1 MAVPAMQ
8 IELPG
13 HIYLADLA
21 ALEEQLL
28 VGAYR
33 RLCGVQVGAAC
44 PPVTTTASR
53 NDLIAM
59 AHEHLG
65 GPDLR
70 AFLNYA
76 ESLDS
81 ALEGQVIVDLS
92 RPIGSHD
99 NTAPPAEQLAWH
111 FLKEGK
117 GSVWA
122 SVRAAVSQLRWETD
136 SRAFAQGNGLRWAC
150 LPNLEAAGQSIHFQ
164 TTIPAAGGSRTAAAV
179 IARSCYVKFEEGW
192 TKDRVRDFRNQCY
205 AKLGGRVLTS
215 SPPQKSFSQ
224 GTKESLHDAKESDP
238 RAVASR
244 GQSKSQAQ
252 CKGHRAHLM
261 PETLHPA
268 KRPRIDE
275 SPTSPTS
282 KRKLQSSNSKNRVP
296 GGQAAQVFLQP
307 RDLKLILDD
316 PQASLPQK
324 EVRSI
329 RSQGLGLG
337 SQAIPGPASQP
348 EVSGLQAARH
358 AAADLEAPR
367 GQAENSDTGFN
378 GFFGCCGCCC
388 QAHRRAAA
396 ASGVRQKCPPPG
408 GSQGRII
415 TCSGRDQS
423 KVSGNPNPGKLA
435 CGDSS
440 PNVERDATTVAAAVQ
455 PPAPSAGV
463 YRAQQQILKHEVREG
478 DAEEGSQLLESGEHS
493 TASAPE
499 SQHRP
504 ESQPTPFCWD
514 LPVAKIEESVPD
526 SLPPF
531 IDLQEPVA
539 LPASLASIPVPDPPP
554 LLESLPTPWFSQPT
568 PQVQLSDLRYVSD
581 LTPVPPKQEEDGLPG
596 LPSSSIPPVPLEL
609 ASGDQ
614 NCQRQMASQASAAA
628 APAVPSKPTGEP
640 ACDPQDSPFATS
652 LDVLSLT
659 RDRLPPAS
667 FKQASDMAKPDSN
680 FAALLLQRSR
690 AAAASRGE
698 AQRLRD
704 SFKKEPLRKQRPLED
719 ADSIDLPPA
728 PCLTAVGRATI

>member
-1 MAVPAMQ
+1 MTADD
-8 IELPG
+8 G
-13 HIYLADLA
+13 HT
-21 ALEEQLL
+21 
-28 VGAYR
+28 G
-33 RLCGVQVGAAC
+33 LCQDCGAANREIFKDISDGGLYC
-44 PPVTTTASR
+44 KECWVLYYGRLPLQQFAPSR
-53 NDLIAM
+53 SAERDL
-59 AHEHLG
+59 
-65 GPDLR
+65 P
-70 AFLNYA
+70 
-76 ESLDS
+76 S
-81 ALEGQVIVDLS
+81 
-92 RPIGSHD
+92 
-99 NTAPPAEQLAWH
+99 
-111 FLKEGK
+111 
-117 GSVWA
+117 
-122 SVRAAVSQLRWETD
+122 SQLEDLLPEDAPKRHVAHGVVKYAAGKKAFCFRW
-136 SRAFAQGNGLRWAC
+136 Q
-150 LPNLEAAGQSIHFQ
+150 AAGQSIHFQ

-179 IARSCYVKFEEGW
+179 IARSCYVKFEQGW

-215 SPPQKSFSQ
+215 SPLQKSFSQ
-224 GTKESLHDAKESDP
+224 GTKESVHEAKESDP

-275 SPTSPTS
+275 SPT
-282 KRKLQSSNSKNRVP
+282 KLQSSNSKSRA
-296 GGQAAQVFLQP
+296 GQAGQAFLQP
-307 RDLKLILDD
+307 KDLKLILDD
-316 PQASLPQK
+316 PQASLPHK

-337 SQAIPGPASQP
+337 SQAIPASQP
-348 EVSGLQAARH
+348 ETGSQARQAD
-358 AAADLEAPR
+358 ADLEAPR
-367 GQAENSDTGFN
+367 GQAENSDSGFN

-388 QAHRRAAA
+388 QAHRRANA
-396 ASGVRQKCPPPG
+396 ASGVRQKCPPPE

-415 TCSGRDQS
+415 TCSGRDQR
-423 KVSGNPNPGKLA
+423 KVSGNPNPGGLA

-440 PNVERDATTVAAAVQ
+440 PNVERYATTVAAAVK

-463 YRAQQQILKHEVREG
+463 YRAQQQIFKHEVREG
-478 DAEEGSQLLESGEHS
+478 DAEEGSQLLESSEHS
-493 TASAPE
+493 TAPAE

-531 IDLQEPVA
+531 IELQDPVA
-539 LPASLASIPVPDPPP
+539 LPASPASIPVPDPAPF
-554 LLESLPTPWFSQPT
+554 LESLPTPWFSQPT
-568 PQVQLSDLRYVSD
+568 PQVQLSDLRYLSD

-596 LPSSSIPPVPLEL
+596 LPSSSIPVPVEL
-609 ASGDQ
+609 AQGDQ
-614 NCQRQMASQASAAA
+614 NCQRQMASQASVAA
-628 APAVPSKPTGEP
+628 APAVPSKPTGET

-659 RDRLPPAS
+659 RDRLPPAN

-698 AQRLRD
+698 AQRD
-704 SFKKEPLRKQRPLED
+704 GFKKEPLRKQRPLED

-728 PCLTAVGRATI
+728 PCLTAVGRATICRCASNVMSSTLAHMYMYSGDVASIPTASPNHYIHADALLFGPRNSYLLLLSGIIKRCFVQ